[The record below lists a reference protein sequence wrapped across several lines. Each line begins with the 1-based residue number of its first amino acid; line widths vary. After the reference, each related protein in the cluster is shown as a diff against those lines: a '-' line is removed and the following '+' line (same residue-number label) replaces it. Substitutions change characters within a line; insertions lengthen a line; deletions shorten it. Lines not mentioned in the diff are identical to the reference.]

1 MTENQTET
9 MTDDQLLE
17 LAKDLI
23 DDYAELKNV
32 KTDDLVKI
40 LSAADNKSNMVYAM
54 LTSKY
59 HIIKMEFR
67 DGEWTPINANGDGVT
82 GTVPISKLLRE
93 IAVDGITHQLNYNDY
108 NKNGLTDDILY
119 FAVNS
124 FATYDVDWIY
134 KSVKHY
140 SDLVNKHY
148 CDFAYARIYQYMHC
162 ENHREDYQ
170 KFETGLLHD
179 LCKIYDDEVKCDEFY
194 MISDDKAKRLLPRD
208 RYVLW
213 DLMYGENAK
222 KHQKGMNKMDAITAR
237 IEQELIER
245 DELLNRVDDNT
256 RAYLLSCE
264 QRDPRYITRI
274 IRNRDDILFDQQLK
288 GNN

>member
-23 DDYAELKNV
+23 NDYAELQNV

-40 LSAADNKSNMVYAM
+40 LSAADKKSDIPYAM

-59 HIIKMEFR
+59 QIIEMEQR
-67 DGEWTPINANGDGVT
+67 GSDWTPIDNDGDGVT
-82 GTVPISKLLRE
+82 KTVPISQLLRE
-93 IAVDGITHQLNYNDY
+93 IAVDGITYQLNYNDY
-108 NKNGLTDDILY
+108 EHNGLTDDILY

-134 KSVKHY
+134 KNVKHY

-148 CDFAYARIYQYMHC
+148 CDFSYAKIYQYMHFKDHD
-162 ENHREDYQ
+162 E
-170 KFETGLLHD
+170 FEMGLLD
-179 LCKIYDDEVKCDEFY
+179 DMVKIYDDQIKCDEFY
-194 MISDDKAKRLLPRD
+194 MISEDKAKRILPCD
-208 RYVLW
+208 KHVLW

-222 KHQKGMNKMDAITAR
+222 KH
-237 IEQELIER
+237 
-245 DELLNRVDDNT
+245 
-256 RAYLLSCE
+256 
-264 QRDPRYITRI
+264 
-274 IRNRDDILFDQQLK
+274 
-288 GNN
+288 